1 MKITYIPGYGDPAH
15 VTWCGIE
22 FTANKPVEVSDE
34 RILRKAQG
42 NPFFDAEGEAPAP
55 TDASFT
61 EAATLLSKMDDIHW
75 KTFQAEARRI
85 LGADAPTTKDE
96 LIAALK
102 ALAPPA
108 EG

>member
-22 FTANKPVEVSDE
+22 FTANKPVDVVEE

-42 NPFFDAEGEAPAP
+42 NPFFESESEAPPAA
-55 TDASFT
+55 DASFA
-61 EAATLLSKMDDIHW
+61 EAAGLLAQMDDIHW

-85 LGADAPTTKDE
+85 IGADAPTTKNE
-96 LIAALK
+96 LVAALQ

-108 EG
+108 GA